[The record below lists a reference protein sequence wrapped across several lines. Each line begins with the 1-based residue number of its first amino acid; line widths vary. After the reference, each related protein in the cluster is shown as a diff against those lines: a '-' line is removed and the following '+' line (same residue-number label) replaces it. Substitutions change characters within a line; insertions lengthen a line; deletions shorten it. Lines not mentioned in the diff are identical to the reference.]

1 MKKWSYILIG
11 VILLALSSC
20 AGHRSSRAMR
30 KAERMMEKQEAE
42 ARKEYERAKTR
53 HYEQQAPKTKK
64 MMKEDRK
71 RARELNRH
79 LERG

>member
-1 MKKWSYILIG
+1 MVLYINRCHLVG
-11 VILLALSSC
+11 AFFMCWPSLQ
-20 AGHRSSRAMR
+20 SRDAQGG
-30 KAERMMEKQEAE
+30 KDDGKQEAE